1 MQICSLWFP
10 KFADLLPNFTKVQ
23 AASPK
28 RNLCRIHAP
37 WHGARV
43 QWKFQFPLHSC
54 SLAGSTSAMEVSIPI
69 AFVLPG
75 REHECNESFKLGRP
89 PALSKY
95 CKSATLFLIVQ
106 ICKTFKLLRMKDDEL
121 VKDYLARMMDV
132 VNQMRLHGEVVKNQK
147 VVEKMMISVPP
158 KFEAKISAIE
168 ESCDLDTLTVSELT
182 SKIQAQEQR
191 VSIRLEEKAEGAFRV
206 SSRSNKAGSFEVVGQ
221 EEKAYRLYKALY
233 GLKQAPKACNL
244 IQERLIISLYVDDL
258 LVIGSNDH
266 LVKEFKKQMEF
277 EFDMSDMGLV
287 SYFLGVEIKRLPN
300 GVHISQRKYASDM
313 LKKFKMFLCKPVT
326 SPLVYK
332 CKLSKD
338 DDKKLVN
345 PTRVRSIVASLL
357 YLTISRPDLGGVSF
371 LLNFLNRKTS

>member
-1 MQICSLWFP
+1 
-10 KFADLLPNFTKVQ
+10 
-23 AASPK
+23 
-28 RNLCRIHAP
+28 
-37 WHGARV
+37 
-43 QWKFQFPLHSC
+43 
-54 SLAGSTSAMEVSIPI
+54 
-69 AFVLPG
+69 
-75 REHECNESFKLGRP
+75 
-89 PALSKY
+89 
-95 CKSATLFLIVQ
+95 
-106 ICKTFKLLRMKDDEL
+106 MKDDEM
-121 VKDYLARMMDV
+121 VKDYSTRMMDV
-132 VNQMRLHGEVVKNQK
+132 VNQMRLHGEVVKKQK
-147 VVEKMMISVPP
+147 VVEKMMISVPL
-158 KFEAKISAIE
+158 KFEAKNSAIE

-191 VSIRLEEKAEGAFRV
+191 VSIRSEEKAEGAFRV
-206 SSRSNKAGSFEVVGQ
+206 SSRSFEVVGQ

-244 IQERLIISLYVDDL
+244 IQKRLIISLYVDDL
-258 LVIGSNDH
+258 LVIGSNDY

-287 SYFLGVEIKRLPN
+287 SYFLGMEINRLPN

-338 DDKKLVN
+338 DGKKLVN

-357 YLTISRPDLGGVSF
+357 
-371 LLNFLNRKTS
+371 